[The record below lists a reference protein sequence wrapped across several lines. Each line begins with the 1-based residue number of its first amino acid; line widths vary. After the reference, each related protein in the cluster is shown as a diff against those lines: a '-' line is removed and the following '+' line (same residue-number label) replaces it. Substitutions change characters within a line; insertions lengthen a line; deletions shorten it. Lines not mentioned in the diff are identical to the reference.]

1 MKKRMVI
8 LAALLGSTLW
18 AQSYTFTKYVPV
30 ARSVEIQR
38 EVIRETPYKECWT
51 EEVPE
56 NATVDDGTVG
66 AVIGGAAGGII
77 GHQIGGGSGKTA
89 ATIGGAVIG
98 TLIGKNLAE
107 RNARPGYR
115 LVKRCRTKYKKEHDF
130 VTEYKNIAHFMG
142 HRIVKYSDRP
152 LRQIPVTVTIEY

>member
-1 MKKRMVI
+1 MKKIAIATMM
-8 LAALLGSTLW
+8 LGASLW
-18 AQSYTFTKYVPV
+18 AQSMTFTKYVPV
-30 ARSVEIQR
+30 YKSVEVQR
-38 EVIRETPYKECWT
+38 EVVREMPYKECWT

-56 NATVDDGTVG
+56 NSTIDDGTVG

-115 LVKRCRTKYKKEHDF
+115 LVKRCRTKYKQERDY
-130 VTEYKNIAHFMG
+130 VTEYKNYARIMG
-142 HRIVKYSDRP
+142 RTIVKYSDRP
-152 LRQIPVTVTIEY
+152 LRKIPVTVTIEY